1 MNKEI
6 LLRRLEIV
14 NFKGLRALTVN
25 FDGKE
30 TIIQGE
36 NGTGKTTI
44 QDAFLWCMFGK
55 DHTGRADTNFS
66 IKTWDDSHR
75 SILHLDHEVTA
86 TMLVNGN
93 EVTLKRCYREKWGVG
108 KNADKLMNHFTEY
121 YKNDVKLDTK
131 KAYDAEVSAII
142 PEEIFKMITSPT
154 YFPNL
159 PGETQKAMLLD
170 MVGTVTDAEIAATNP
185 EFIELINQLNGT
197 TLVQFKKEIAA
208 KKRAI
213 NDELSGIPGRIDEVN
228 RSMPDNEDW
237 KTLEAELK
245 EEQNKLS
252 KIEKQIADKSNV
264 IKAEYER
271 KSEIQKQ
278 IGDKNIQRAN
288 MESSIRAKV
297 AEKNNVGRQAI
308 KDLEYKIQSQVRD
321 KNRAEYEI
329 KSIDSQ
335 LSNLNNKI
343 DTMRAEYRSEY
354 AKKLVYPE
362 GAFICPTCKRPLEPE
377 DIEEKQAEML
387 KNFNLD
393 KSNKLKT
400 IQEKGKKLNAD
411 LQRLQKEKDDNLLQ
425 IQNNEKEILSLQEQ
439 KKYQEDNLPAAQN
452 ADDLISADQ
461 QWITLGNE
469 IAELENQLNF
479 DNAPKDGNDLNDE
492 KKIIADA
499 IDDLKV
505 KIAKQ
510 DQIARA
516 NKRIQELED
525 QKVNANQA
533 LADLEHQEFTIT
545 SFQKAKD
552 EELMKRINGLFKIV
566 TFTFASEQLNGN
578 DKITCTMWVNNAPYA
593 DANSAGKINAGLD
606 IINAICDHKGIT
618 APIFIDNRETTN
630 KLIPTLS
637 QIINLRVSKDPK
649 LMIRVESEFN
659 LKDNVEQFREL

>member
-14 NFKGLRALTVN
+14 NFKGLRSLTVN

-36 NGTGKTTI
+36 NGTGKTSI
-44 QDAFLWCMFGK
+44 LDAFLWCLFGK

-66 IKTWDDSHR
+66 IKTWDDNHK

-93 EVTLKRCYREKWGVG
+93 EVTLKRCYREKWGIG

-142 PEEIFKMITSPT
+142 PEAIFKMITSPI

-170 MVGTVTDAEIAATNP
+170 MVGTVTDTEIAATKP
-185 EFIELINQLNGT
+185 EFIELINQLNGI
-197 TLVQFKKEIAA
+197 TLIQFKKEIAA

-213 NDELSGIPGRIDEVN
+213 NEELAGLPGRIDEVN
-228 RSMPDNEDW
+228 RLMPESENWKALED
-237 KTLEAELK
+237 ELK
-245 EEQNKLS
+245 EKQKKLS
-252 KIEKQIADKSNV
+252 EIEKQIADKSNIV
-264 IKAEYER
+264 KAEYER
-271 KSEIQKQ
+271 KSGIQKQ

-288 MESSIRAKV
+288 LEGSIRAKA
-297 AEKNNVGRQAI
+297 AEANNVGRQAI
-308 KDLEYKIQSQVRD
+308 QDLEYKIQSQEKD
-321 KNRAEYEI
+321 KNRAEYEN

-335 LSNLNNKI
+335 ISNLNKQI
-343 DTMRAEYRSEY
+343 ETMRAEYRSEY
-354 AKKLVYPE
+354 AKELTYPD

-377 DIEEKQAEML
+377 DIETKQAEML

-393 KSNKLKT
+393 KSNKLKS
-400 IQEKGKKLNAD
+400 IQEKGKKLNED
-411 LQRLQKEKDDNLLQ
+411 LHKLQKEKDDNLLQ
-425 IQNNEKEILSLQEQ
+425 IQNDEKEILSLQEQ

-452 ADDLISADQ
+452 ADELISADQ
-461 QWITLGNE
+461 QWINLGNE
-469 IAELENQLNF
+469 IAELENQINI
-479 DNAPKDGNDLNDE
+479 DQTPKDDNDLNE
-492 KKIIADA
+492 GKKIITDA

-510 DQIARA
+510 DQITRA

-533 LADLEHQEFTIT
+533 LADLEHQECTIT
-545 SFQKAKD
+545 EFQKAKD
-552 EELMKRINGLFKIV
+552 EELTKRINGLFKLV
-566 TFTFASEQLNGN
+566 SFTFASEQLNGN

-606 IINAICDHKGIT
+606 IINAICANKGIT

-630 KLIPTLS
+630 ELIPTLS

-649 LMIRVESEFN
+649 LMIQ
-659 LKDNVEQFREL
+659 KDSQFIEL